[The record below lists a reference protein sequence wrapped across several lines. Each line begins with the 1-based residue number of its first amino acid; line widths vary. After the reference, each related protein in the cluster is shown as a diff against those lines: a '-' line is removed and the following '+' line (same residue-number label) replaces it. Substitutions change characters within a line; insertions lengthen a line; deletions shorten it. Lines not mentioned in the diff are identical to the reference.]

1 VAQCAG
7 AHHLRDRKPKPDDA
21 AAKATRSSRDNEA
34 VNQTRLRTA
43 LARWTVWAPILAL
56 LPLPFTWGHHIGAA
70 WIVIV
75 AALLGASVLAA
86 VHHAEVVAHRVGE
99 PFGSLVLAIAVTVI
113 EVALIVTLMVSGGSD
128 ANTLARDTV
137 FSAVMLTCNGIVGI
151 SLLVGA
157 MRHNTVTFNAEG
169 TGAELACVLTLA
181 TMCLVLP
188 NYTSSVRGPIFSGS
202 QLTFAAIASLALYGL
217 FVLTQTV
224 RHRDFF
230 LPVHRDDF
238 VPQSGGSTPS
248 PAMVDDP
255 STQESE
261 GEHAT
266 PPSNRA
272 AMQSLALLF
281 VSLVAVVGLAKVESK
296 PIEEGVSWL
305 GLPHS
310 FVGVIIALLVLAP
323 ETLAAVNAAR
333 RDRVQISLN
342 LGYGSAMA
350 SIGLTI
356 PAIAV
361 ASIWLPHE
369 LHLGLG
375 STQIVML
382 GITAATGILTVVP
395 GRATRLQ
402 GGIHLVLMAA
412 FIFLAANP

>member
-1 VAQCAG
+1 MARVS
-7 AHHLRDRKPKPDDA
+7 P
-21 AAKATRSSRDNEA
+21 
-34 VNQTRLRTA
+34 TRLRTA
-43 LARWTVWAPILAL
+43 LARWTVWAPVLAL
-56 LPLPFTWGHHIGAA
+56 LPLPFTFGKHVGAA

-75 AALLGASVLAA
+75 AVLLGASVLAA

-99 PFGSLVLAIAVTVI
+99 PFGSLVLAVAVTVI

-137 FSAVMLTCNGIVGI
+137 FSAVMLTCNGIIGI

-169 TGAELACVLTLA
+169 TGAALACVLTLA

-188 NYTSSVRGPIFSGS
+188 NFTSSVSGPEFSGS

-217 FVLTQTV
+217 FVVTQTV

-230 LPVHRDDF
+230 LPVHRDDYQ
-238 VPQSGGSTPS
+238 PLAGGGEPGRPAST
-248 PAMVDDP
+248 DDP
-255 STQESE
+255 ATQESE
-261 GEHAT
+261 GEHAE

-272 AMQSLALLF
+272 AIQSLVLLF
-281 VSLVAVVGLAKVESK
+281 VSLIAVVGLAKVESK
-296 PIEEGVSWL
+296 PIEDGVRSL

-310 FVGVIIALLVLAP
+310 FVGVIIAVLVLAP

-356 PAIAV
+356 PVIAV
-361 ASIWLPHE
+361 ASIWLPTD

-375 STQIVML
+375 HTQIVLL
-382 GITAATGILTVVP
+382 GITAAVGILTVVP

>member
-1 VAQCAG
+1 MN
-7 AHHLRDRKPKPDDA
+7 P
-21 AAKATRSSRDNEA
+21 
-34 VNQTRLRTA
+34 TRLRTA

-56 LPLPFTWGHHIGAA
+56 LPLPFTFGKHIGAA
-70 WIVIV
+70 WIVVV
-75 AALLGASVLAA
+75 AVLLCASVLAA

-99 PFGSLVLAIAVTVI
+99 PFGSLVLAVAVTVI

-128 ANTLARDTV
+128 AATLARDTV
-137 FSAVMLTCNGIVGI
+137 FSAAMLTCNGIVGV

-157 MRHNTVTFNAEG
+157 LRHNTVTFNAEG
-169 TGAELACVLTLA
+169 TGAALACVLTVA
-181 TMCLVLP
+181 TTCLVLP
-188 NYTSSVRGPIFSGS
+188 NFTSSVSGPEFSGS
-202 QLTFAAIASLALYGL
+202 QLAFAAVASLALYAL

-230 LPVHRDDF
+230 LPVRREDYR
-238 VPQSGGSTPS
+238 PLAQNGSDATAP
-248 PAMVDDP
+248 VDDP
-255 STQESE
+255 ATQESE
-261 GEHAT
+261 GDHA
-266 PPSNRA
+266 PPPTSRA
-272 AMQSLALLF
+272 ALQSLALLL

-296 PIEEGVSWL
+296 PIEDGVSAL
-305 GLPHS
+305 GLPNS

-356 PAIAV
+356 PVIAI
-361 ASIWLPHE
+361 ASIWLPTD

-375 STQIVML
+375 DTQIVLL
-382 GITAATGILTVVP
+382 GITAVVGILTVVP

-402 GGIHLVLMAA
+402 GAIHLLLTAA